1 MAKNASR
8 KSQPAGGGKKKGNSG
23 TSDIQKLKDKAKTRD
38 VLYQVKT
45 KRDEAVIKAFITF
58 TYRVYHPGVTVRLIF
73 LGLLIAAPSI
83 IAKAMWLKVTCL
95 TVGALLILLGLFRQ
109 YISVALTKRN
119 DPDYKSGVEYT
130 YEFTSADA
138 SFYKGDELVAY
149 INKYKAVMAFYYD
162 EDFYYL
168 AIANRDLFVLPKSRF
183 TVGEPAEFED
193 FIYQKSKKTCK
204 WIPNNFKD
212 QMDKRRAYRQLNS
225 NKQ

>member
-8 KSQPAGGGKKKGNSG
+8 KSQTAGSGRKKGGGNA
-23 TSDIQKLKDKAKTRD
+23 SDLQKLKDKSKVRD

-45 KRDEAVIKAFITF
+45 KRDGSIIRAFITF

-73 LGLLIAAPSI
+73 FGLLIGAPAI
-83 IAKAMWLKVTCL
+83 VIKTMWLKAACAA
-95 TVGALLILLGLFRQ
+95 VGALLILLGLFRQ
-109 YISVALTKRN
+109 NISVALTKRN

-138 SFYKGDELVAY
+138 SFYKGGELVAY
-149 INKYKAVMAFYYD
+149 INKYKDVMAFYYD

-168 AIANRDLFVLPKSRF
+168 AIANRDLFILPKSRF
-183 TVGEPAEFED
+183 TIGDPATFED

-212 QMDKRRAYRQLNS
+212 QLAKRRAYRRLNS
-225 NKQ
+225 NNQ